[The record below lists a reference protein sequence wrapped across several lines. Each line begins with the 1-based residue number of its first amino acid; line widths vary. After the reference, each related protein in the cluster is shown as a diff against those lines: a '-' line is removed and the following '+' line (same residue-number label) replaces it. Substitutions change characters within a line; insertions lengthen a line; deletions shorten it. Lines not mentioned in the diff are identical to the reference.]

1 MPNCLSAKLS
11 LHQWLGG
18 SVKNGNGV
26 AIKAAGGANNLSNRV
41 ITDQLRS
48 VKGISQHT
56 VSWLNSSVTLLV
68 S

>member
-1 MPNCLSAKLS
+1 MPNFQSAKLS
-11 LHQWLGG
+11 LHHWLGG

-48 VKGISQHT
+48 VKGITQRRPLS
-56 VSWLNSSVTLLV
+56 LKF
-68 S
+68 

>member
-48 VKGISQHT
+48 VKGITQRRPLS
-56 VSWLNSSVTLLV
+56 LKF
-68 S
+68 